1 MNATIDQTILDR
13 ANIWLTGNYDEETK
27 RQVRYLMENDPAGLT
42 DAFYRDL
49 EFGTGGLR
57 GIMGAGTNRMNQYT
71 VGMATQGLANYLKKV
86 YDDRIPI
93 RAAIAYD
100 CRNNNTLF
108 ARITANVLSANGI
121 NVFLFD
127 DLRPTPELSF
137 AVRHLKCQTGIV
149 ITASHNPKE
158 YNGYKVYWNDGGQLI
173 TPHDKNVI
181 EEVLR
186 IRSIEDVRFEGDPS
200 LIHTIG
206 EEVDRAFLEKS
217 CQQSLSPE
225 IIRQHHDLKIVYTPI
240 HGTGVHLVPRALKA
254 YGFTHV
260 ISVEEQQLVSG
271 DFPTVHS
278 PNPEEGAALGMA
290 IQKALDTGAD
300 LVMGTDPDGDRVG
313 VAVRNEQGQFILLNG
328 NQTASLIIYYML
340 RQWSEKKKLTGKEY
354 IAKTIVTTELL
365 KDIASH
371 FGVETF
377 DVLTGFKY
385 IAELIRSL
393 EGQRTYIGGG
403 EESYGYM
410 IGDFV
415 RDKDAVTSCCMIA
428 ETAAWAVS
436 QGKTMLGLL
445 KDIYVRFGFYKEK
458 QISVTKKGKAGA
470 EEIQRMMDQLRG
482 TPHEEMDNTRVT
494 LIRDYLSQTG
504 HNRLTGEQTPIPLP
518 RSNVLQFFLEDGSK
532 ITVRPSGTE
541 PKIKFYFGIKTT
553 LVSKEELE
561 KTDRKLEMR
570 IEAISRSLGL
580 S

>member
-1 MNATIDQTILDR
+1 MNTSIDQTILDR

-27 RQVRYLMENDPAGLT
+27 RQVRYLMQNDPAGLT

-57 GIMGAGTNRMNQYT
+57 GTMGAGTNRMNQYT

-86 YDDRIPI
+86 YGDKEQI
-93 RAAIAYD
+93 RAAIAFD

-121 NVFLFD
+121 TVFLFD

-137 AVRHLKCQTGIV
+137 AVRYLKCHTGIV

-181 EEVLR
+181 DEVLR
-186 IRSIEDVRFEGDPS
+186 IRSIEAVAFEGNPS

-206 EEVDRAFLEKS
+206 EEIDRAFLERS
-217 CQQSLSPE
+217 CQQSLSPD
-225 IIRQHHDLKIVYTPI
+225 IIRRHHDLGIVYTPI
-240 HGTGVHLVPRALKA
+240 HGTGVHLIPRALKA

-260 ISVEEQQLVSG
+260 NLVKEQQVVSG

-290 IQKALDTGAD
+290 IQRAIETGAD
-300 LVMGTDPDGDRVG
+300 LVMGTDPDADRVG
-313 VAVRNEQGQFILLNG
+313 VAVRNEKNEFVLLNG
-328 NQTASLIIYYML
+328 NQTASLVIYYML
-340 RQWSEKKKLTGKEY
+340 GKWSEKKRLTGKEY

-365 KDIASH
+365 KDIAGH

-385 IAELIRSL
+385 IAELIRKL

-428 ETAAWAVS
+428 ETAAWAAS
-436 QGKTMLGLL
+436 QGKTLLGLL
-445 KDIYVRFGFYKEK
+445 TEIYVRFGFYKEK
-458 QISVTKKGKAGA
+458 QISVVRKGKEGA
-470 EEIQRMMDQLRG
+470 EEIQRMMDQFRG
-482 TPHEEMDNTRVT
+482 APPERMDGSRVVR
-494 LIRDYLSQTG
+494 IKDYLAQTEYD
-504 HNRLTGEQTPIPLP
+504 RLTGEKKPIAQP

-541 PKIKFYFGIKTT
+541 PKIKFYFGIKAT
-553 LVSKEELE
+553 LASANELE
-561 KTDRKLEMR
+561 TTDRKLEMR